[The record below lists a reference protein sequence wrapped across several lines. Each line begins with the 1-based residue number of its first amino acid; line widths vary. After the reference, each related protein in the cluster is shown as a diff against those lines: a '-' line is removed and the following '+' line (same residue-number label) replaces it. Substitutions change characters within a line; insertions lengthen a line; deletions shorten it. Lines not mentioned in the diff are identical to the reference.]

1 MPSLSN
7 TLALTLAGRG
17 QVMTAQ
23 ADDDVSRL
31 LLAWQAGDEG
41 GLERLLPLVYAEL
54 REIAHRQLRNEPNAI
69 TLQPTAL
76 VHEAYL
82 RLVGADF
89 TWAGRT
95 HFLAVAARTMRRI
108 LVDQA
113 RRRRADR
120 RGSGAVQ
127 VTMPSLAA
135 PQADPIDLLAI
146 DEALVRLAAQD
157 ERKARVVELR
167 HFAGLTLEEIAEV
180 LELSIATVHRELRFA
195 TSWLAAELSTE

>member
-1 MPSLSN
+1 MM
-7 TLALTLAGRG
+7 AH
-17 QVMTAQ
+17 

-31 LLAWQAGDEG
+31 LLAWQAGDEAS
-41 GLERLLPLVYAEL
+41 LERLLPLVYAEL
-54 REIAHRQLRNEPNAI
+54 REIAHRQLRHEPNAI

-82 RLVGADF
+82 RLVGADL

-95 HFLAVAARTMRRI
+95 HFLAVAARTMRRV

-113 RRRRADR
+113 RRRHADR
-120 RGSGAVQ
+120 RGGGAVQ

-146 DEALVRLAAQD
+146 DDALVRLAAQD
-157 ERKARVVELR
+157 ERKARIVELR

-180 LELSIATVHRELRFA
+180 LAVSIATVHRELRFA
-195 TSWLAAELSTE
+195 SSWLAAELSTE